1 MLTSIEI
8 TVADL
13 KPSSWLSFF
22 NDITMLVIIC
32 GIELHHD
39 QACYLVVP
47 QADNVDRTEKKSKAS
62 ALVRVQPL
70 QLFVEQ
76 QVGAQVVKLMKMDT
90 EGSEIDI
97 LKSGL
102 RLIQS
107 GQVGVGGGDDVVV
120 VA

>member
-1 MLTSIEI
+1 
-8 TVADL
+8 
-13 KPSSWLSFF
+13 
-22 NDITMLVIIC
+22 MLVIIC

-39 QACYLVVP
+39 QACYLFVP

-107 GQVGVGGGDDVVV
+107 GQVGVGVDDVAVV
-120 VA
+120 VE